1 MARRWDRD
9 AIGEIL
15 SGAGI
20 DAWGVADTR
29 PPLPLAPP
37 LPTAVSLLKRFAP
50 AELRGVE
57 KGPHATYFAGYL
69 RLNAALDA
77 AAATLVD
84 ALRAD
89 GFEALSV
96 PSTVPGELYDTIDD
110 WGDAGV
116 FPHKTAATR
125 AGLGWIGKTA
135 LFVSPEFGP
144 RVRLATVFT
153 DVPLEAGSPVGVGR
167 CGACRRCVDACPA
180 GAGRDVTWRAG
191 MPRDALYDEKAC
203 EAETDR
209 HPELGGVCGICIAVC
224 PWGREG

>member
-1 MARRWDRD
+1 MDRSWDRHAVD
-9 AIGEIL
+9 EVL
-15 SGAGI
+15 RRAGI
-20 DAWGVADTR
+20 DAWGVAANT

-37 LPTAVSLLKRFAP
+37 LPTAISLLGRFTAE
-50 AELRGVE
+50 ELRGVE
-57 KGPHATYFAGYL
+57 SGPHEVYYAGYL
-69 RLNAALDA
+69 RLNEALDA
-77 AAATLVD
+77 AAATLVE
-84 ALRAD
+84 ALRAA
-89 GFEALSV
+89 GSRAEGVAATIPEELSG
-96 PSTVPGELYDTIDD
+96 TVTD

-153 DVPLEAGSPVGVGR
+153 DLELDAGTAVTAGR

-209 HPELGGVCGICIAVC
+209 HPDLGGVCGVCIAVC
-224 PWGREG
+224 PWGQTT